1 MTAFTSFF
9 ENLVN
14 STSPNPTGL
23 EMLFAVLLSLVLNLA
38 VGALYKLSYRGTRY
52 SQDYVHTLVIIGTV
66 VTVII
71 MVVKG
76 NSSIAFGMF
85 AAFSIIRFRRNLSQ
99 ARDLGFIFLSMATGM
114 VVGARLYLEAGIA
127 VALVGGAIYLMA
139 KLDLFAPSRV
149 SHSLRVRVTND
160 IEYDEVFSAI
170 FSQFVEE
177 SEVLS
182 VESTQAGM
190 MTEIRYGVSLKSNVK
205 VSDFMEKMQVACGNN
220 RVILTAMRGND
231 LGV

>member
-1 MTAFTSFF
+1 MFLANFLDELIDNTSA
-9 ENLVN
+9 EP
-14 STSPNPTGL
+14 TSL
-23 EMLFAVLLSLVLNLA
+23 EMLMAVLLSVVLNLL
-38 VGALYKLSYRGTRY
+38 VGVLYKQSYRGTRY

-114 VVGARLYLEAGIA
+114 VVGARLYAEAAIA
-127 VALVGGAIYLMA
+127 VALVGAVIYLMA
-139 KLDLFAPSRV
+139 RLDMFAPSRV
-149 SHSLRVRVTND
+149 SHNLRVRVTND
-160 IEYDEVFSAI
+160 IDYDEAFKPI
-170 FSQFVEE
+170 FAQYVDQMEM
-177 SEVLS
+177 VS

-190 MTEIRYGVSLKSNVK
+190 MTEIRYGVSLKDGVK
-205 VSDFMEKMQVACGNN
+205 VADFMENMQVACGNN
-220 RVILTAMRGND
+220 RVLLTSMRGND